1 MLEEYKVTSP
11 NLQLFLTWV
20 STIDDLDDA
29 HALSI
34 AYKKSIIQLANNE
47 TKKSNKTLSTTN

>member
-47 TKKSNKTLSTTN
+47 TK